1 MSDFTNPYQSP
12 ENVSI
17 PEKPL
22 MTQAALTDTMLR
34 YLKEASPWLR
44 FIGILGFIGSG
55 FICLGGITFAIVMF
69 AASEI
74 ASEFGGP
81 AFGLLGILY
90 AALAVLVFFPSLF
103 TYRFGASIRNYILSS
118 SGQELE
124 QAFKNN
130 KSLWKF
136 YGILCIINLAFIP
149 MTIIIAIVGGIASLT
164 GLLQ

>member
-12 ENVSI
+12 ENVSV

-22 MTQAALTDTMLR
+22 MAQAALTDTMLH
-34 YLKEASPWLR
+34 YLKEAAPWLR
-44 FIGILGFIGSG
+44 FVGILGFIGSG
-55 FICLGGITFAIVMF
+55 FICLGGIIFAIVMF
-69 AASEI
+69 AALEI
-74 ASEFGGP
+74 AGEFGGP

-103 TYRFGASIRNYILSS
+103 TYRFGAGIRNYTLSN

-130 KSLWKF
+130 KSLWTF
-136 YGILCIINLAFIP
+136 YGILCIINLALVPVMVIV
-149 MTIIIAIVGGIASLT
+149 AIVGGIASVA